1 MLVKSLMA
9 ARLDKG
15 RISPGLTN
23 VGLSDPGW
31 VKVRKSL
38 MSASICVMLVSRSW
52 IALWVDVTILRS
64 LERLE
69 V

>member
-1 MLVKSLMA
+1 MSVTSLMA
-9 ARLDKG
+9 ARLDRG
-15 RISPGLTN
+15 RILSGLTK
-23 VGLSDPGW
+23 VGLSEPGW

-38 MSASICVMLVSRSW
+38 MSASVCEMLVSRSW

>member
-15 RISPGLTN
+15 RISPGSTK
-23 VGLSDPGW
+23 VGLSEPGW

-38 MSASICVMLVSRSW
+38 MSASVCVMLVSRSW

>member
-9 ARLDKG
+9 ARLDKD
-15 RISPGLTN
+15 RISPGSTN

-38 MSASICVMLVSRSW
+38 MRVSVCVMLPLGLGLHSK
-52 IALWVDVTILRS
+52 
-64 LERLE
+64 
-69 V
+69 

>member
-15 RISPGLTN
+15 KISPGLTN
-23 VGLSDPGW
+23 VGLSDPGC

-38 MSASICVMLVSRSW
+38 MRISVCVMLVSKS
-52 IALWVDVTILRS
+52 
-64 LERLE
+64 
-69 V
+69 